1 MSDAK
6 PPPDHPV
13 AVAVRAVRR
22 AVVLVV
28 GLTVLALGLIM
39 LVTPGPAFVVIPL
52 GLAILAI
59 EFVWARRA
67 LRWVK
72 QRIEDA
78 AARAAN
84 NRGQSEDAHQA
95 SGMDATEY
103 ESEPRTDAN
112 RRKSAEAKKT
122 ANGRE

>member
-6 PPPDHPV
+6 PPADHPIT
-13 AVAVRAVRR
+13 AAVRAVRR

-28 GLTVLALGLIM
+28 GLTVVTLGVIM

-72 QRIEDA
+72 RRIEDA
-78 AARAAN
+78 AARAGG
-84 NRGQSEDAHQA
+84 NRQQREDACEA
-95 SGMDATEY
+95 SENAANPH
-103 ESEPRTDAN
+103 ESEPRMDTD
-112 RRKSAEAKKT
+112 K
-122 ANGRE
+122 RE

>member
-6 PPPDHPV
+6 PPADHPV

-28 GLTVLALGLIM
+28 GLTVLALGAIM
-39 LVTPGPAFVVIPL
+39 LVAPGPAFVVIPL

-72 QRIEDA
+72 RRIEDA
-78 AARAAN
+78 AARAAG
-84 NRGQSEDAHQA
+84 NRQQGEDPHEA
-95 SGMDATEY
+95 SGGAANPH
-103 ESEPRTDAN
+103 ESEPRIDP
-112 RRKSAEAKKT
+112 KP
-122 ANGRE
+122 RE

>member
-6 PPPDHPV
+6 PKADHPV

-28 GLTVLALGLIM
+28 GLTVLTLGAIM

-78 AARAAN
+78 AARAAK

-95 SGMDATEY
+95 SGMDATER

-112 RRKSAEAKKT
+112 Q
-122 ANGRE
+122 RE

>member
-1 MSDAK
+1 MSDEKLPA
-6 PPPDHPV
+6 DHPL
-13 AVAVRAVRR
+13 ASAVRAVRR

-28 GLTVLALGLIM
+28 GLTVLALGAIM

-72 QRIEDA
+72 KRIEDA
-78 AARAAN
+78 AARATDRMKP
-84 NRGQSEDAHQA
+84 NRCE
-95 SGMDATEY
+95 
-103 ESEPRTDAN
+103 TDPSSDHEQH
-112 RRKSAEAKKT
+112 K
-122 ANGRE
+122 G